1 MAEIKIK
8 RKRVN
13 LDEQEKRIFWNILKN
28 SDNGKNWKII
38 YESTGN
44 NLKKHDAWE
53 KVTEHFNHVTNKTL
67 SVDKMRQQYSRLKGN
82 VKKSHDE
89 AAIRNFN
96 RDCST
101 TGGGPGVQ
109 PPGEVDGDQLDDVLN
124 DLEPTDT
131 PFNSFTTAAP
141 SRPSLQSSGM
151 FLNNNPSC
159 ATEAR
164 GPSSQIQSIRIAVA
178 AADQVPSIAGTSTPP
193 IIFQNTVQQLSGTPQ
208 PLQSP
213 FLQRLGRIES
223 QPHAFSTP
231 PPTRRQVGDGPRME
245 RQSPGTSLP
254 QSSILVQNGESLD
267 QQFIRGIQPRGIE
280 QTSPNLDAEASPSPR
295 ISERRSVVF
304 IDENGMSRTVQ
315 VEPPEQTPRR
325 EKKKKAPN
333 MNEEAGI
340 YYSTMLEIHK
350 KQAELKMKLLRK
362 KIKTEELR
370 GKVLLKQLGGNVS
383 GSIDVSDVPED
394 SDEDESEESLGIL

>member
-1 MAEIKIK
+1 M
-8 RKRVN
+8 
-13 LDEQEKRIFWNILKN
+13 
-28 SDNGKNWKII
+28 KII
-38 YESTGN
+38 YESKGN

-53 KVTEHFNHVTNKTL
+53 KVTEHFNHVTNKDL
-67 SVDKMRQQYSRLKGN
+67 SVDKMRQQFSRLKGN

-89 AAIRNFN
+89 VATRNFN

-124 DLEPTDT
+124 ELEPTDT
-131 PFNSFTTAAP
+131 PFNSFTKAAP

-151 FLNNNPSC
+151 FLNNNSSY

-164 GPSSQIQSIRIAVA
+164 GSSQIHSIRIAVA

-193 IIFQNTVQQLSGTPQ
+193 ITFQNTVQHLSGTPQ
-208 PLQSP
+208 PLQSS
-213 FLQRLGRIES
+213 FLQRMES
-223 QPHAFSTP
+223 QPLAFSTP
-231 PPTRRQVGDGPRME
+231 PPTRRQVVDGPRME

-254 QSSILVQNGESLD
+254 QSSILDHNGESLD
-267 QQFIRGIQPRGIE
+267 QQFIRGIQTRDIE
-280 QTSPNLDAEASPSPR
+280 QNAPNLEAEAEASPSPR
-295 ISERRSVVF
+295 ISDSRSVVF

-362 KIKTEELR
+362 KISTEELR
-370 GKVLLKQLGGNVS
+370 AKVLLKKLGENVS
-383 GSIDVSDVPED
+383 GSNDVSDVLEGSDDPEG
-394 SDEDESEESLGIL
+394 SDEDESEEFLGIV